1 MLHFQNLEI
10 WISSKFLKFFCLDLE
25 KIKSTVL
32 DGFFPYLAQ
41 MISSMRGCV
50 AYNDLWPWPIS
61 SRSFDLSLE
70 NRVRSVASTLPDG
83 VFPYLYKWSL
93 AREHGGV
100 SHVVTFNLDLYLQS
114 HSTLFSLA
122 IQHDSI
128 VWVIMRRRVYPQNA
142 GVLVLVFPVIDS
154 RISNDFALHN
164 VVSLNFMS
172 ISFCW

>member
-1 MLHFQNLEI
+1 MKI
-10 WISSKFLKFFCLDLE
+10 WIFSKFLKFFGLDLE
-25 KIKSTVL
+25 KTTVF

-41 MISSMRGCV
+41 MITCMIECV

-61 SRSFDLSLE
+61 PRSFGLGLE
-70 NRVRSVASTLPDG
+70 NRVRLVASTVPDG

-93 AREHGGV
+93 AREHGECV
-100 SHVVTFNLDLYLQS
+100 SHVVTFDLDLYLQS
-114 HSTLFSLA
+114 HSTLFWLG

-128 VWVIMRRRVYPQNA
+128 VWVIMRRRGYPQNA

-154 RISNDFALHN
+154 RISNDFALHK

-172 ISFCW
+172 ISFYW